1 MTNQCEN
8 CGIDNNEDTPVTGYG
23 KGNIYLCEG
32 CKDAIRDHAD
42 EQETQQCTTNWVVT
56 GKYL

>member
-23 KGNIYLCEG
+23 EDNIYLCEE
-32 CKDAIRDHAD
+32 CKDIIERHSN
-42 EQETQQCTTNWVVT
+42 EPS
-56 GKYL
+56 

>member
-23 KGNIYLCEG
+23 KDNIYLCEG
-32 CKDAIRDHAD
+32 CKDIIERHSN
-42 EQETQQCTTNWVVT
+42 EPS
-56 GKYL
+56 